1 MRIISKALL
10 VLGAGLCL
18 NASVEA
24 QSISVGSAS
33 GSPGGATTPALVPV
47 IFTRNNP
54 APVADFAVRVNYTTL
69 NLDATVAAANGGG
82 CSVNDASGF
91 VTVTPPAGLTDV
103 PSNTYCN
110 ITFTIAPGAPAPS
123 VQNLVLAFAP
133 AGGCIDSNVNPVVCA
148 LTPGTITIAA
158 GGGGT
163 APTVAYVP
171 VPTTIIN
178 FPMGAAGTAAFNI
191 GVASAGGTAPGS
203 VTVNGCSATAGFTI
217 SNSPINLVGTPAS
230 QISGSINLACTRG
243 GAVQNGTLTCSETST
258 PGAAVVR
265 SWPLVCP
272 VAAAGN
278 VPPTLTLNP
287 IAGSTITYI
296 GAGTG
301 GPIVVTPSGG
311 SGAGAAATTTFGACT
326 ITGGGAAFPTTNI
339 AQLSFVGASV
349 TPQNLVLPNCVPQAA
364 AVNATLTCPETAGG
378 GAAVNRVFTLTC
390 PAAAVGNVPPTIT
403 YLPTAG
409 STINVASAAA
419 TTIQVGCPTDG
430 AACSGSG
437 AGLAATAR
445 LESLT
450 ATYAGPPF
458 SPTPTM
464 QCLFVN
470 EAGTALPGAVLDFV
484 ATQADPGDIR
494 CTCPVAFSPEP
505 FTVSV
510 NERIPASSGTVT
522 ATRTFNIVCGAGL
535 ICPTLTA
542 APNAGTVSLV
552 NGGGNGLVT
561 TYTVTGIQ
569 PGATQT
575 INCVQSN
582 VTPGSAFTV
591 TTVPNPLVLTS
602 ATPSGTV
609 SASCTNTNLVTAT
622 STLTCTPVSSAPG
635 CAVTASTFTLSCPGG
650 TAPPQVQIVP
660 VPAMGEQGRILL
672 ASLVLLMGLAVVG
685 FRIRN

>member
-1 MRIISKALL
+1 
-10 VLGAGLCL
+10 VT
-18 NASVEA
+18 
-24 QSISVGSAS
+24 
-33 GSPGGATTPALVPV
+33 GG
-47 IFTRNNP
+47 
-54 APVADFAVRVNYTTL
+54 
-69 NLDATVAAANGGG
+69 
-82 CSVNDASGF
+82 
-91 VTVTPPAGLTDV
+91 
-103 PSNTYCN
+103 
-110 ITFTIAPGAPAPS
+110 
-123 VQNLVLAFAP
+123 
-133 AGGCIDSNVNPVVCA
+133 
-148 LTPGTITIAA
+148 

-217 SNSPINLVGTPAS
+217 SNGPINLVGTPAS